1 MRCLLEGNV
10 NEKAEIPI
18 PHGKITIELSQAHPN
33 YAFFVR
39 NFWKGL
45 DKQLKL
51 KFGSCHLGQITDNT
65 GIDSASEKAPS
76 QLNPEWLALMEQFQV
91 YSTKT
96 GRYAISAKFIGKDNL
111 PHVIRMNRPTSKAL
125 HRNFLDAIEP
135 LL

>member
-10 NEKAEIPI
+10 IEKAEIPI
-18 PHGKITIELSQAHPN
+18 PHGKITIELSNVNPN

-51 KFGSCHLGQITDNT
+51 KFGTCHLGQIQETQS
-65 GIDSASEKAPS
+65 IDSAQEPKEPT
-76 QLNPEWLALMEQFQV
+76 LNPNWLVAMEQFQC
-91 YSTKT
+91 YTTKG
-96 GRYAISAKFIGKDNL
+96 GRFAITARFVGKDSL
-111 PHVIRMNRPTSKAL
+111 PHLIRMNRATSRTL
-125 HRNFLDAIEP
+125 HRNFLDAVEP

>member
-10 NEKAEIPI
+10 TEKAEIPI

-39 NFWKGL
+39 NFWRGL
-45 DKQLKL
+45 EKQLRL
-51 KFGSCHLGQITDNT
+51 KFGSCHLGKVVEQTSTDST
-65 GIDSASEKAPS
+65 QEPKQST
-76 QLNPEWLALMEQFQV
+76 LNPEWLSLMEQFQC
-91 YSTKT
+91 YTTKG
-96 GRYAISAKFIGKDNL
+96 GRFAIVARFRGKDTES
-111 PHVIRMNRPTSKAL
+111 HVIRMNRPTATAL

>member
-1 MRCLLEGNV
+1 MRCLLEGSIS
-10 NEKAEIPI
+10 EKAEIPI
-18 PHGKITIELSQAHPN
+18 PHGKITIELSKAHPN

-51 KFGSCHLGQITDNT
+51 KFGTCHLGQILDNQ
-65 GIDSASEKAPS
+65 GIDSATEKAQS
-76 QLNPEWLALMEQFQV
+76 TINPEWLTFMEQFQV

-96 GRYAISAKFIGKDNL
+96 GRYAVIAKFLGKDNL
-111 PHVIRMNRPTSKAL
+111 PHVIRMNRPTSKSL